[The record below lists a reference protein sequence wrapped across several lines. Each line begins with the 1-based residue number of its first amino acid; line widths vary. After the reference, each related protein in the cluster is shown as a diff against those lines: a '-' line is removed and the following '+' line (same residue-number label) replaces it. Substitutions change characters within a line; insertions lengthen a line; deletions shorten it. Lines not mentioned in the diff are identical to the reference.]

1 MQLGLSRPGTVHVAL
16 PYRSSF
22 RVVVV
27 FEGQKG
33 DHKNFV
39 QKLASWGALVDAGM
53 PRLAVR

>member
-16 PYRSSF
+16 PYGSSF
-22 RVVVV
+22 RVFVV
-27 FEGQKG
+27 FEGQG